1 LGVTGPPSPAGW
13 STLDDVQQLLGAHG
27 LQLRRAWPRDENQL
41 LLEAGREA
49 YTVAGQWFASRQR
62 ATEVTRKTPGAEQLG
77 RVVLQPGGADR
88 RLAGLRSLLDREGA
102 ELVAHRPERRA
113 VVRLPASGATSL
125 AYAKVVR
132 PTVLAAVAQ
141 TSRAAADLP
150 VRTPAVLQVDD
161 EVGAVVTAA
170 LPGRTLHD
178 LLATPAAPAAC
189 RAAGRALAQL
199 HRAPVPP
206 GLARHEDGDERA
218 VVRRWQQLAQLH
230 GLAAA
235 FPVPEPD
242 VGAAAADRDEEPT
255 LIHRDFHDKQ
265 VVVDDDGEVGVL
277 DFDLMALGSPLV
289 DLANVL
295 VHLELRVLQGLVADA
310 APLRTAVLEGY
321 GASDA
326 QLRALPRYERV
337 TWERL
342 AAVYAFRPAR
352 SVT

>member
-1 LGVTGPPSPAGW
+1 MTDLPSPAGG
-13 STLDDVQQLLGAHG
+13 STLDDVQQLLGAQG
-27 LQLRRAWPRDENQL
+27 LQLRRAWPRDENHL
-41 LLEAGREA
+41 LLEAGRGA
-49 YTVAGQWFASRQR
+49 TTVAGQWFASGLR
-62 ATEVTRKTPGAEQLG
+62 AAEVACKTPGAEQLG
-77 RVVLQPGGADR
+77 RVVLQPGGGDR
-88 RLAGLRSLLDREGA
+88 RLTSLRSLLDREGA

-113 VVRLPASGATSL
+113 VVRLPASETGPL

-132 PTVLAAVAQ
+132 PAALAGVAQ
-141 TSRAAADLP
+141 TTRAAADLP

-161 EVGAVVTAA
+161 GASAVVTAA

-178 LLATPAAPAAC
+178 LLAAPTAPAAC

-199 HRAPVPP
+199 HRAPVPA
-206 GLARHEDGDERA
+206 GLPRHEDADERA

-230 GLAAA
+230 GLTAA
-235 FPVPEPD
+235 FPLPDPD
-242 VGAAAADRDEEPT
+242 VGAALPDQDQELT

-265 VVVDDDGEVGVL
+265 VVVADDGEVGVL

-310 APLRTAVLEGY
+310 APLRSAVLEGY

-326 QLRALPRYERV
+326 QVRALPRYERV